1 MCYHSLKLRAGAV
14 GRPGSN
20 SGVAGASTPHAIAG
34 RSSGGCLVIPLSDPE
49 VGRHATPYVTMALIL
64 VNALVFLYEVI
75 LGNPGQTLF
84 YHAWGLVPASLTQGL
99 TEFGAVCDGQ
109 LFRTT
114 TGRVGCEG
122 TVVMLEAPHHPWL
135 TMFTSMFI
143 HGGFMHIAGNML
155 YLWVFGDNI
164 EARLG
169 HAGFLAFYLACGVA
183 AAWAQVAIDADSTS
197 PLIGAS
203 GAIAGI
209 LGAYIMIYPYHRIN
223 TLVVA
228 FFIMV
233 IRVPALFLLGF
244 WFILQNILP
253 GLGSLGSTGGGVAY
267 WAHVGGFVAG
277 AAASALYLKATGQE
291 VWPDFR
297 RMPWRLS
304 RW

>member
-1 MCYHSLKLRAGAV
+1 M
-14 GRPGSN
+14 
-20 SGVAGASTPHAIAG
+20 
-34 RSSGGCLVIPLSDPE
+34 IPLSDPE
-49 VGRHATPYVTMALIL
+49 VERHGTPYVTMGLIV
-64 VNALVFLYEVI
+64 VNAMVFLYELT
-75 LGNPGQTLF
+75 LGNLGQTLF
-84 YHAWGLVPASLTQGL
+84 YHEWGLIPARMTQGL
-99 TEFGAVCDGQ
+99 AEFGAVCDGTVY
-109 LFRTT
+109 RTFS
-114 TGRVGCEG
+114 GRLACEG
-122 TVVMLEAPHHPWL
+122 TVIVLEAPNHPWL

-143 HGGFMHIAGNML
+143 HGGIMHIAGNML

-164 EARLG
+164 ESRLG

-183 AAWAQVAIDADSTS
+183 AAWAQVAIDSDSTV
-197 PLIGAS
+197 PMIGAS

-209 LGAYIMIYPYHRIN
+209 LGAYIMVYPYHRIN
-223 TLVVA
+223 TLVFA
-228 FFIMV
+228 YFIMV

-244 WFILQNILP
+244 WFVLQNILP
-253 GLGSLGSTGGGVAY
+253 ALGSLGSTGGGVAY

>member
-1 MCYHSLKLRAGAV
+1 M
-14 GRPGSN
+14 
-20 SGVAGASTPHAIAG
+20 
-34 RSSGGCLVIPLSDPE
+34 IPLSDPE
-49 VGRHATPYVTMALIL
+49 VGRHATPYVTMALIV

-84 YHAWGLVPASLTQGL
+84 YHEWGLIPAKLTQGVV
-99 TEFGAVCDGQ
+99 EFGAVCDGS
-109 LFRTT
+109 LYRTLS
-114 TGRVGCEG
+114 GGWACEG
-122 TVVMLEAPHHPWL
+122 TVVLLEAPHHPWL
-135 TMFTSMFI
+135 TMFTSMFV
-143 HGGFMHIAGNML
+143 HGGFMHIGGNML
-155 YLWVFGDNI
+155 YLWVFGDNM

-183 AAWAQVAIDADSTS
+183 AAWAQVAIDSDSTA

-203 GAIAGI
+203 GAIAGV
-209 LGAYIMIYPYHRIN
+209 LGAYIMFYPYHRIN

-228 FFIMV
+228 YFIMV
-233 IRVPALFLLGF
+233 IRVPAIFLLGF

-291 VWPDFR
+291 VWPDLR
-297 RMPWRLS
+297 RMPWRWS